1 MKGSAV
7 AVAGDQVS
15 CPKCKGVYAIVESST
30 TMKYN
35 GKSPALAGMKTPCGV
50 ALIASQSSITGK

>member
-15 CPKCKGVYAIVESST
+15 CPKCKGVYAIVDGST

-35 GKSPALAGMKTPCGV
+35 GKSHALAGMKTPCGV